1 MNKGII
7 FDFDGV
13 ICDSVNVKTEAFK
26 LMYNEYGK
34 EVVEK
39 VEKYHNL
46 HGGISR
52 YEKFRYFHKEF
63 LGIKLNEDEVFKMAE
78 VFSSIV
84 LQKVIDSDYIPGIIE
99 FIKSRFKN
107 TDLFICTGTPETE
120 ILEILE
126 SKKIKKYFTGIYGS
140 PKNKVEII
148 NLIMNNCKIK
158 RDQLE
163 FYGDAM
169 TDYNAA
175 KVTQIK
181 FIGLLN
187 SITSFPKGTNVI
199 KDFF

>member
-13 ICDSVNVKTEAFK
+13 ICDSVNIKTEAFK

-39 VEKYHNL
+39 VEKYHNE
-46 HGGISR
+46 HAISR

-63 LGIKLNEDEVFKMAE
+63 LGIQLKDEEIFKMGE

-84 LQKVIDSDYIPGIIE
+84 LQKVIDSKYIPGVIK
-99 FIKSRFKN
+99 FIKSKFKN
-107 TDLFICTGTPETE
+107 KYLFICTGTPETE

-126 SKKIKKYFTGIYGS
+126 RKKIIKYFKGIYGS
-140 PKNKVEII
+140 PKSKVEII
-148 NLIMNNCKIK
+148 NLIMNKFK
-158 RDQLE
+158 MTRDQLE
-163 FYGDAM
+163 FYGDTM

-175 KVTQIK
+175 KITDVK
-181 FIGLLN
+181 FIGILN
-187 SITSFPKGTNVI
+187 NLTSFPEETSVI
-199 KDFF
+199 KNFS

>member
-26 LMYNEYGK
+26 FMYNEYGK

-39 VEKYHNL
+39 VEIYHNQ

-63 LGIKLNEDEVFKMAE
+63 LGIKLSEEEVFKMAE

-84 LQKVIDSDYIPGIIE
+84 LQKVIDSDYIPGVIE

-140 PKNKVEII
+140 PKSKVESI
-148 NLIMNNCKIK
+148 NLIINNFKIK

-187 SITSFPKGTNVI
+187 SITSFPKGTTVI
-199 KDFF
+199 KNFF

>member
-1 MNKGII
+1 MNNGII

-26 LMYNEYGK
+26 LMYSQYGK

-39 VEKYHNL
+39 VEEYHNE

-63 LGIKLNEDEVFKMAE
+63 LGIELNDDDIFRMAE

-84 LQKVIDSDYIPGIIE
+84 LQKVIDSNYIPGVIK
-99 FIKSRFKN
+99 FIKSRYKN
-107 TDLFICTGTPETE
+107 TDLFICTGTPESE

-126 SKKIKKYFTGIYGS
+126 RKKIKQYFKGIYGS
-140 PKNKVEII
+140 PKSKVEII
-148 NLIMNNCKIK
+148 NLIINNFKITS
-158 RDQLE
+158 RQLE

-169 TDYNAA
+169 TDYKAA
-175 KVTQIK
+175 NITKVK
-181 FIGLLN
+181 FIGVLN
-187 SITSFPKGTNVI
+187 KTTSFPPETTVI
-199 KDFF
+199 KNFL

>member
-1 MNKGII
+1 MNNGII

-26 LMYNEYGK
+26 LMYSQYGK

-39 VEKYHNL
+39 VEEYHNE

-52 YEKFRYFHKEF
+52 YEKFRHFHKEF
-63 LGIKLNEDEVFKMAE
+63 LGIELNDDDIFRMAE

-84 LQKVIDSDYIPGIIE
+84 LQKVIDSNYIPGVIK
-99 FIKSRFKN
+99 FIKSRYKN

-126 SKKIKKYFTGIYGS
+126 RKKIKKYFKGIYGS
-140 PKNKVEII
+140 PKSKVEII
-148 NLIMNNCKIK
+148 NLIINNFKITS
-158 RDQLE
+158 RQLE

-169 TDYNAA
+169 TDYKAA
-175 KVTQIK
+175 NITKVK
-181 FIGLLN
+181 FIGVLN
-187 SITSFPKGTNVI
+187 KTTSFPLETTVI
-199 KDFF
+199 KNFL

>member
-1 MNKGII
+1 MNNGII

-26 LMYNEYGK
+26 LMYSQYGK

-39 VEKYHNL
+39 VEEYHNE

-52 YEKFRYFHKEF
+52 YEKFRHFHKEF
-63 LGIKLNEDEVFKMAE
+63 LGIELNDDDIFKMAE

-84 LQKVIDSDYIPGIIE
+84 LQKVIDSNYIPGVIK
-99 FIKSRFKN
+99 FIKSRYKN

-126 SKKIKKYFTGIYGS
+126 RKKIKKYFKGIYGS
-140 PKNKVEII
+140 PKSKVEII
-148 NLIMNNCKIK
+148 NLIINNFKITS
-158 RDQLE
+158 RQLE

-169 TDYNAA
+169 TDYKAA
-175 KVTQIK
+175 NITKVK
-181 FIGLLN
+181 FIGVLN
-187 SITSFPKGTNVI
+187 KTTSFPLETTVI
-199 KDFF
+199 KNFL